1 MQKEEDGL
9 RKIWFDLLMNMS
21 DLMFEY
27 LDLRVREHLK
37 ITEEI
42 MPLLLKPDAIQGVFS
57 SGFHNRG

>member
-1 MQKEEDGL
+1 MLKEEDGL

-42 MPLLLKPDAIQGVFS
+42 MSLLLKPDAIQGVFS